1 MTNSST
7 VSGKVVSIG
16 VRGKLIGLVLAL
28 AAVSAICIGV
38 AGNGL
43 VTGRT
48 KARQSQAT
56 FAVFAKERDAYEGWL
71 TVINQ
76 QTLKGYQQ
84 ANSDLTWL
92 AGHAPTAQV
101 RAMAATLRSGL
112 ARYNAVASAKVAD
125 QTQADFN
132 KLSAAVT
139 KQAAAIN
146 ASVSSSVS
154 STISLL
160 RVIGVVGLIIAILI
174 TVWIVRSITRPLAE
188 MTEAA
193 ERIAEGD
200 VDVEV
205 QATSGDEIG
214 RLAHAFGGSVDYL
227 RQMVDAAGEI
237 AAGNLAVE
245 IEPKSERDALGH
257 AFTEMRA
264 KVAGMIREISNGSD
278 TVGTASR
285 EMAQSGQQAGLAVG
299 EIANAVG
306 SVAQGAESQVR
317 SLEQVRAVTAEVSA
331 ASQASAADAEETA
344 SAAPGSP
351 RGRRRGRRGR
361 HPRDRRDP
369 RRAAVD
375 RRDHRHDPGARRDE
389 RPDRRHRRHDHR
401 DRRADQPAGAQRR
414 DRGRSRRRAGPRLR
428 RGCRG
433 GPEARRGV
441 ADRSSLDRHAD
452 WTDPGRHGQGGRGCR
467 RRLAPDRRERQDRR
481 PGPRSLREDRLERR
495 GHERARRP
503 DRDRALVVRDLELGY
518 AEEPRAGSR
527 GRGAVF
533 GLGRGGLGDD
543 RADQRLDSADRR
555 VRSRARDY
563 CRASSGTGRSVQ
575 PRLGDPLD
583 DPPSRRLAQRLPRK
597 RRAERPPGDPRRDAL
612 RRRPPV
618 PVPGGRRDAK
628 PADRALASQAPSRRG
643 HHPAPARHPRHGAGR
658 ARGAAG
664 SHLSVLPSSPPAG
677 PVRSRRQ
684 EARPGQQ
691 VARRASRRLGRDQRA
706 A

>member
-48 KARQSQAT
+48 KARQSQST

-125 QTQADFN
+125 QTQADFD

-160 RVIGVVGLIIAILI
+160 SVIGVVGLIIAILI

-344 SAAPGSP
+344 SAA
-351 RGRRRGRRGR
+351 
-361 HPRDRRDP
+361 
-369 RRAAVD
+369 RAAREVAAEGAAAVTRATDAIRAVQQSTAEITATIRELGAMSDQIGGIVVTITAIAEQTNLLALNAAIEAARAGEQGRGFAVVAEEVRKLAEESQTAAASIGTLIGQIQAGTGKAVEVVADGSRQTDESVKTVDQAREAFVRIDSSVEDMSERVD
-375 RRDHRHDPGARRDE
+375 RIAIALQSFVTSSSDMQKSLEQAL
-389 RPDRRHRRHDHR
+389 
-401 DRRADQPAGAQRR
+401 A
-414 DRGRSRRRAGPRLR
+414 
-428 RGCRG
+428 
-433 GPEARRGV
+433 V
-441 ADRSSLDRHAD
+441 AEQSSA
-452 WTDPGRHGQGGRGCR
+452 
-467 RRLAPDRRERQDRR
+467 
-481 PGPRSLREDRLERR
+481 S
-495 GHERARRP
+495 
-503 DRDRALVVRDLELGY
+503 
-518 AEEPRAGSR
+518 AEEVSATTEQTS
-527 GRGAVF
+527 ASTQQIAASAQELATTAEHLQ
-533 GLGRGGLGDD
+533 GLV
-543 RADQRLDSADRR
+543 AQFN
-555 VRSRARDY
+555 
-563 CRASSGTGRSVQ
+563 
-575 PRLGDPLD
+575 
-583 DPPSRRLAQRLPRK
+583 LA
-597 RRAERPPGDPRRDAL
+597 
-612 RRRPPV
+612 
-618 PVPGGRRDAK
+618 
-628 PADRALASQAPSRRG
+628 
-643 HHPAPARHPRHGAGR
+643 
-658 ARGAAG
+658 
-664 SHLSVLPSSPPAG
+664 
-677 PVRSRRQ
+677 
-684 EARPGQQ
+684 
-691 VARRASRRLGRDQRA
+691 
-706 A
+706 